1 MLLGYDAANKADAV
15 YGDDFSDLHIFS
27 AFGVDIILLSDPLG
41 FVKKIIKK
49 THFLG

>member
-1 MLLGYDAANKADAV
+1 MADALDC
-15 YGDDFSDLHIFS
+15 DDVSDLHIFS

-49 THFLG
+49 KPIF